1 MHNSFIKKYYL
12 RIAAVTLAC
21 LIHMA
26 VWAQDSSG
34 YLDSPITAPGNE
46 DTVITQVTS
55 EDGNTELFDT
65 IKEPLQ
71 VVVRKIPD
79 TVVSQLRKDENYW
92 YVNKAP
98 EREKKKDPTGKHT
111 KWYQGAWFTQLLW
124 FLVLGSFL
132 AIMIWFLAS
141 SNISL
146 FRKKNVAIK
155 DIEEMDPDENIF
167 TLDYGKEL
175 HKALAENNFRL
186 AIRLWYLS
194 TLKDLSE
201 KEYIT
206 YKSGKTNS
214 DYVAQLYN
222 TPLYRDFSTLTRV
235 FEYTWYGELALNHE
249 RYALLQKDFEI
260 FKEQL
265 AQ

>member
-1 MHNSFIKKYYL
+1 MHNNCFKKYYL
-12 RIAAVTLAC
+12 RISAVTLAC
-21 LIHMA
+21 IIHLA
-26 VWAQDSSG
+26 AWSQDSSG
-34 YLDSPITAPGNE
+34 NIDSLASAPGVE

-55 EDGNTELFDT
+55 EEGNTELFDT

-71 VVVRKIPD
+71 VVERKVPD
-79 TVVSQLRKDENYW
+79 TVVSQLKKDENYW
-92 YVNKAP
+92 YVNTAP
-98 EREKKKDPTGKHT
+98 EREKKKAPVKDPD
-111 KWYQGAWFTQLLW
+111 WYRSAWFTQLLW

-155 DIEEMDPDENIF
+155 DVEEMDPGENIF

-175 HKALAENNFRL
+175 HKALAANDFRL

-194 TLKDLSE
+194 TLRDLSE
-201 KEYIT
+201 KEFIT
-206 YKSGKTNS
+206 YKTGKTNS

-222 TPLYRDFSTLTRV
+222 TPLYKKFSTLTRV

-249 RYALLQKDFEI
+249 RYALLQKDFES
-260 FKEQL
+260 FKAQL

>member
-1 MHNSFIKKYYL
+1 MHNRFIKKYFL

-21 LIHMA
+21 IIHVA
-26 VWAQDSSG
+26 SWSQDSSG
-34 YLDSPITAPGNE
+34 YLDSLNTSPDLE

-65 IKEPLQ
+65 IKEPLE

-79 TVVSQLRKDENYW
+79 TVVSQLKRDENYW
-92 YVNKAP
+92 YVNTAP
-98 EREKKKDPTGKHT
+98 EREKIKAPDKNT
-111 KWYQGAWFTQLLW
+111 KWYRSAWFTQLLW
-124 FLVLGSFL
+124 FVVVGSFI
-132 AIMIWFLAS
+132 AILIWFLAS

-155 DIEEMDPDENIF
+155 DIEEMDPGENIF

-175 HKALAENNFRL
+175 HKALAANDFRL

-194 TLKDLSE
+194 TLRDLAE
-201 KEYIT
+201 NEFIT
-206 YKSGKTNS
+206 YKTGKTNS

-222 TPLYRDFSTLTRV
+222 TALYKKFSTLTRV

-249 RYALLQKDFEI
+249 RYALLQKDFES

-265 AQ
+265 GQ